1 MKGESLGAEP
11 RRTFAQRVLPCSVT
25 KRCTVQS
32 TSCRLTA
39 FPSVTINS
47 RRLMG
52 LLPWLRTGLTQPAPE
67 LQIIEPY
74 RERPMLAQSNEWC
87 RHFYRKIGADAI
99 T

>member
-52 LLPWLRTGLTQPAPE
+52 LLPWWRTAF
-67 LQIIEPY
+67 
-74 RERPMLAQSNEWC
+74 
-87 RHFYRKIGADAI
+87 FYRGPIRTFAGRYSMTSSARC
-99 T
+99 